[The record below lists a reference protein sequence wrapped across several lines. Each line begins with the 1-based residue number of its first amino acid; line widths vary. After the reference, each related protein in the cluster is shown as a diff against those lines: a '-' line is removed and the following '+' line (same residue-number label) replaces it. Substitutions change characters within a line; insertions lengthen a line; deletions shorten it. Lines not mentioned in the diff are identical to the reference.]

1 MVHGLVSI
9 SPPSLKNSKIYE
21 TSLPIISFITSETML
36 LYSVKELSNYYYD
49 QTETNIHLALIDINF
64 AKSSRKSRLA
74 AAGEV
79 VDAVD
84 AGGIVL
90 AGVALAFVDVHLA
103 VHA

>member
-1 MVHGLVSI
+1 
-9 SPPSLKNSKIYE
+9 
-21 TSLPIISFITSETML
+21 ML
-36 LYSVKELSNYYYD
+36 LYSVKELSNYYYY

-103 VHA
+103 VHAWNKNNFEQLDFGHFTNETNILVTIYTWVLQ